1 MPPCIKFLALPANP
15 LIPWLIA
22 GFSMAGLVL
31 MIVLFTRLR
40 KKQSISQKQ
49 DLPSGLDKP
58 DLLYALI
65 DSMPD
70 WIYIKD
76 QDSRFIVANKHMASY
91 HGIDNPGDMT
101 GKTDFD
107 YYPEKLASLFH
118 EDEKQILLT
127 GKPLINQE
135 ERLLFPNGDEI
146 MLSTTK
152 IPVYDKAGKAVGIV
166 GIGRNITMQKEDQ
179 QRLKE
184 LSMVASGTEN
194 VVIIMDSEANFKWA
208 NNGFESRY
216 GSTMEEFTRQRGG
229 NLRLNSSKEQID
241 EILDE
246 VIKSGKAYTYTSRT
260 LDQKG
265 NDAWYQTNITPIL
278 NEEGVVSSMFLIDS
292 DITVIKKADLQIKQ
306 QKYELESQRDQLKN
320 LNTSKDRLF
329 SIIAHDLK
337 NPFQSIIGFSELLKE
352 DFRGLEM
359 KQVEEYLECIHSS
372 STTAYDLLYN
382 LLEWARSQTSSI
394 QIKPVQIGLRELAAE
409 VLELYSAQATN
420 KEIQFRNRL
429 DKDLKV
435 VADYHMLN
443 TIIRNLL
450 ANALKYTAN
459 GGTITISGSVNGSMV
474 DINVTD
480 TGIGMEEEK
489 VKTLFSLEKGKS
501 TPGTSGELG
510 TGLGLLVC
518 YEFLRL
524 NKGQFQVKSKLGEG
538 STFTISLPLEK
549 E

>member
-1 MPPCIKFLALPANP
+1 MLAQPVDP
-15 LIPWLIA
+15 IIPWLVA
-22 GFSMAGLVL
+22 GFSLAGFAV
-31 MIVLFTRLR
+31 MIFLHIRR
-40 KKQSISQKQ
+40 GKKQYVAQKEK
-49 DLPSGLDKP
+49 LPSGLDKA

-65 DSMPD
+65 DNMPD

-76 QDSRFIVANKHMASY
+76 QKSRFIVANKHMASY
-91 HGIDNPGDMT
+91 HGIGNPGDMK

-107 YYPEKLASLFH
+107 YYPEELACIFF
-118 EDEKQILLT
+118 EDEKQIMRT
-127 GKPLINQE
+127 GKPLINHE
-135 ERLLFPNGDEI
+135 EKLLFPKGDEV

-152 IPVYDKAGKAVGIV
+152 IPVYNKAGKT
-166 GIGRNITMQKEDQ
+166 RQKEDQ

-184 LSMVASGTEN
+184 LSLVASGTEN
-194 VVIIMDSEANFKWA
+194 VVIIMDREGNFKWA
-208 NNGFESRY
+208 NKGFETRY
-216 GSTMEEFTRQRGG
+216 GSTLEEYTRKKGG

-246 VIKSGKAYTYTSRT
+246 VLESGKAYTYTSRS

-265 NDAWYQTNITPIL
+265 DDAWYQTNITPIL
-278 NEEGVVSSMFLIDS
+278 NETGEISSLFLIDS
-292 DITVIKKADLQIKQ
+292 DITLIKKADLQIKQ

-320 LNTSKDRLF
+320 LNNSKDRLF

-337 NPFQSIIGFSELLKE
+337 NPFQSIIGFSELLRE
-352 DFRGLEM
+352 DFRAMEM
-359 KQVEEYLECIHSS
+359 KQIEEYLECIHDS

-382 LLEWARSQTSSI
+382 LLEWARSQTRSV
-394 QIKPVQIGLRELAAE
+394 QINPVHIGLRDLASE

-429 DKDLKV
+429 DKDLRV
-435 VADYHMLN
+435 LADYHMLN
-443 TIIRNLL
+443 TILRNLI
-450 ANALKYTAN
+450 ANALKYTAQ
-459 GGTITISGSVNGSMV
+459 GGVITISGAANGGMV

-480 TGIGMEEEK
+480 TGVGMEEEK

-510 TGLGLLVC
+510 TGLGLLVS
-518 YEFLRL
+518 YEFLQL
-524 NKGQFQVKSKLGEG
+524 NKGHFQVKSKLGEG
-538 STFTISLPLEK
+538 STFTISLPREK